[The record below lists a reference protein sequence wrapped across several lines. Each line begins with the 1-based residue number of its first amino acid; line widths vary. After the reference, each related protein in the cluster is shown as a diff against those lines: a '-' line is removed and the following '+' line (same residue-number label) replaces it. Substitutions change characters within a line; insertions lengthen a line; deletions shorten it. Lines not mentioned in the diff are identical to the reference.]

1 MVILLRGRGNL
12 HSVYRSGAGVARRRD
27 VSKSAKVSAKTST
40 VTGTCFTFSGCLS
53 SRPQSILGV
62 QLRVCHADADALIC
76 WLSSAGSH
84 LLWLVTRWLPLA
96 AQRRTRKGRPRDV
109 ELRISK
115 QTTSK
120 TVCLSIALL
129 PDAERRDDITTFNR
143 DSIDEVDRATERQ
156 RPTRCE
162 STTAFARRA
171 NHGMITARLSWSRT
185 DEDQNQ
191 RPYGLQSSN
200 HTNTLLDDL
209 CFEDMNHSADG
220 GCYAELI
227 RDRSFDGSGSTLC
240 LKKGLIFRLM
250 LLERLEYW
258 IRVIG
263 ERMSKVEN
271 ILSHFIS
278 QRIVLLSTFLHFNT
292 GYTDSFLILY
302 MMSKTSGNGITRGQN
317 DLTHKRPASDFSRTG
332 SPV

>member
-1 MVILLRGRGNL
+1 MHGNL
-12 HSVYRSGAGVARRRD
+12 HSVYRSGAGVKSISLMILAINCSYITTGRRD
-27 VSKSAKVSAKTST
+27 VSKSAKM
-40 VTGTCFTFSGCLS
+40 
-53 SRPQSILGV
+53 
-62 QLRVCHADADALIC
+62 LI
-76 WLSSAGSH
+76 LSSAGSH

-171 NHGMITARLSWSRT
+171 NHGGITPRLSWSRT

-191 RPYGLQSSN
+191 WPYGLQSSN
-200 HTNTLLDDL
+200 QTNTLL
-209 CFEDMNHSADG
+209 NV
-220 GCYAELI
+220 
-227 RDRSFDGSGSTLC
+227 
-240 LKKGLIFRLM
+240 IFRLM
-250 LLERLEYW
+250 LLERL
-258 IRVIG
+258 
-263 ERMSKVEN
+263 KN
-271 ILSHFIS
+271 
-278 QRIVLLSTFLHFNT
+278 
-292 GYTDSFLILY
+292 
-302 MMSKTSGNGITRGQN
+302 
-317 DLTHKRPASDFSRTG
+317 
-332 SPV
+332 